1 MEKIFCNFL
10 SNIGIIDN
18 ETFATFLQIYN
29 DIFHDNKYINIY
41 EISFNILMA
50 FLNNITN
57 KQKIFLCQNLPIN
70 FFSMRQKFIKS
81 KLRAILIINQLKYRM
96 KLFKYLYIWKNFKTQ
111 KANKAIKNYNKQNSF
126 IYNRNS
132 NMKNPISLYQIPLQN
147 NLIDKENKAQFSD
160 ETNNLSVSSKPVIK
174 SKYFSNNNTTKNSY
188 SHFNFNLENNRSNSE
203 TNKKRLN
210 KSFNNSKIINDFKK
224 TLEYKEE
231 KELEE
236 CTFHPKIN
244 SLKQNF
250 NTSKKFD
257 KDFKN
262 RFEQLYNYNEKY
274 KLSKQIRAL
283 ELDYLINKEL
293 TFNPLTNNP
302 KYLIKENSKENF
314 ETRIKSFLAQKK
326 KHSEDLKNKLNREF
340 ERNFSFTPKIN
351 SPKMSKTNSSN
362 SIFSKTINEKREL
375 ENYKDL
381 PAYLRLYEES
391 KVRNQKQIQKRKE
404 VDDLINS
411 LSNSNI
417 KNNTIYDFSKIND
430 LYEDKNRSKIDEK
443 TKKKVNKEEGL
454 TFKPNLYKNKFI
466 KNVFSNFYE
475 RNSKFLEDKEK
486 FINSHKNKK
495 NIGKVISPKEKK
507 QIIQNVIGRLYSDP
521 KSFSLTNSGCNRYI
535 KSLKDNLNKNLNIN
549 DLNYQDN

>member
-1 MEKIFCNFL
+1 MEKIFCDFL
-10 SNIGIIDN
+10 SNIGIIDK
-18 ETFATFLQIYN
+18 ETLTTFLQIYN

-41 EISFNILMA
+41 QLSFNILMA

-57 KQKIFLCQNLPIN
+57 KQKIFLCENLPMK
-70 FFSMRQKFIKS
+70 FFSFRKKLIKD
-81 KLRAILIINQLKYRM
+81 KLRAVLIIIQLKYRI
-96 KLFKYLYIWKNFKTQ
+96 KLLKYFYTWKNYKRQKT
-111 KANKAIKNYNKQNSF
+111 NKSIKNNNKQNSF

-132 NMKNPISLYQIPLQN
+132 YVKNPNFHYQIRLQN
-147 NLIDKENKAQFSD
+147 NIFDKENKTPFSD
-160 ETNNLSVSSKPVIK
+160 ENDIFSVSAKPVLWK
-174 SKYFSNNNTTKNSY
+174 KYFSNSNTTKNSY
-188 SHFNFNLENNRSNSE
+188 SHFNFNLENNRSYSG
-203 TNKKRLN
+203 NKKALN
-210 KSFNNSKIINDFKK
+210 KSYNNSKVIKDIKK

-244 SLKQNF
+244 NLKQKF
-250 NTSKKFD
+250 NTTKKSD

-274 KLSKQIRAL
+274 KLSKQIKAL

-293 TFNPLTNNP
+293 TFNPLINN
-302 KYLIKENSKENF
+302 KKNLIKENSKENF

-326 KHSEDLKNKLNREF
+326 QHSEDLKNKINREF

-362 SIFSKTINEKREL
+362 SIFSKTLNDKREL
-375 ENYKDL
+375 ETYKDL

-391 KVRNQKQIQKRKE
+391 KLRNQKQIQKRKE
-404 VDDLINS
+404 ADDFINN

-417 KNNTIYDFSKIND
+417 KNNTILDYTKIYD
-430 LYEDKNRSKIDEK
+430 LYEDKNRSKIEER
-443 TKKKVNKEEGL
+443 TKEKVNKEEGI

-466 KNVFSNFYE
+466 KNIFSNFYE

-486 FINSHKNKK
+486 FINSHKYIMNK
-495 NIGKVISPKEKK
+495 GKVISPKEKR
-507 QIIQNVIGRLYSDP
+507 QIVENVIGRLYSDP
-521 KSFSLTNSGCNRYI
+521 KSFSISASGCNRYI
-535 KSLKDNLNKNLNIN
+535 KNLKGNLNKNLNIN
-549 DLNYQDN
+549 DSNY

>member
-1 MEKIFCNFL
+1 MEKIFCDFL
-10 SNIGIIDN
+10 SNIGIIDK
-18 ETFATFLQIYN
+18 ETLTTFLQIYN

-41 EISFNILMA
+41 QLSFNILMA

-57 KQKIFLCQNLPIN
+57 KQKIFLCENLPMK
-70 FFSMRQKFIKS
+70 FFSFRKKLIKD
-81 KLRAILIINQLKYRM
+81 KLRAVLIIIQLKYRI
-96 KLFKYLYIWKNFKTQ
+96 KLLKYFYTWKNYKRQKT
-111 KANKAIKNYNKQNSF
+111 NKSIKNNNKQNSF

-132 NMKNPISLYQIPLQN
+132 YVKNPNFHYQIRLQN
-147 NLIDKENKAQFSD
+147 NIFDKENKTPFSD
-160 ETNNLSVSSKPVIK
+160 ENDIFSVSAKPVLWK
-174 SKYFSNNNTTKNSY
+174 KYFSNINTTKNSY
-188 SHFNFNLENNRSNSE
+188 SHFNFNLENNRSYSG
-203 TNKKRLN
+203 NKKALN
-210 KSFNNSKIINDFKK
+210 KSYNNSKVIKDIKK

-244 SLKQNF
+244 NLKQKF
-250 NTSKKFD
+250 NTTKKSD

-274 KLSKQIRAL
+274 KLSKQIKAL

-293 TFNPLTNNP
+293 TFNPLINN
-302 KYLIKENSKENF
+302 KKKLIKESSKENF

-326 KHSEDLKNKLNREF
+326 QHSDDLKNKINREF

-362 SIFSKTINEKREL
+362 SIFSKTLNDKREL
-375 ENYKDL
+375 ETYKDL

-391 KVRNQKQIQKRKE
+391 KLRNQKQIQKRKE
-404 VDDLINS
+404 ADDFINN

-417 KNNTIYDFSKIND
+417 KNNTILDYTKIYD
-430 LYEDKNRSKIDEK
+430 LYEDKNRSKIEER
-443 TKKKVNKEEGL
+443 TKEKVNKEEGI

-466 KNVFSNFYE
+466 KNIFSNFYE

-486 FINSHKNKK
+486 FINSHKCIMNK
-495 NIGKVISPKEKK
+495 GKVISPKEKR
-507 QIIQNVIGRLYSDP
+507 QIVENVIGRLYSDP
-521 KSFSLTNSGCNRYI
+521 KSFSISASGCNRYI
-535 KSLKDNLNKNLNIN
+535 KNLKGNLNKNLNIN
-549 DLNYQDN
+549 DSNY

>member
-1 MEKIFCNFL
+1 MEKIFCDFL
-10 SNIGIIDN
+10 SNIGIIDK
-18 ETFATFLQIYN
+18 ETLTTFLQIYN

-41 EISFNILMA
+41 QLSFNILMA

-57 KQKIFLCQNLPIN
+57 KQKIFLCENLPMK
-70 FFSMRQKFIKS
+70 FFSFRKKLIKD
-81 KLRAILIINQLKYRM
+81 KLRAVLIIIQLKYRI
-96 KLFKYLYIWKNFKTQ
+96 KLLKYFYTWKNYKRQKT
-111 KANKAIKNYNKQNSF
+111 NKSIKNNNKQNSF

-132 NMKNPISLYQIPLQN
+132 YVKNPNFHYQIRLQN
-147 NLIDKENKAQFSD
+147 NIFDKENKTPFSD
-160 ETNNLSVSSKPVIK
+160 ENDIFSVSAKPVLWK
-174 SKYFSNNNTTKNSY
+174 KYFSNSNTTKNSY
-188 SHFNFNLENNRSNSE
+188 SHFNFNLENNRSYSG
-203 TNKKRLN
+203 NKKALN
-210 KSFNNSKIINDFKK
+210 KSYNNSKVIKDIKK

-244 SLKQNF
+244 NLKQKF
-250 NTSKKFD
+250 NTTKKSD

-274 KLSKQIRAL
+274 KLSKQIKAL

-293 TFNPLTNNP
+293 TFNPLINN
-302 KYLIKENSKENF
+302 KKKLIKENSKENF

-326 KHSEDLKNKLNREF
+326 QHSDDLKNKINREF

-362 SIFSKTINEKREL
+362 SIFSKTLNDKREL
-375 ENYKDL
+375 ETYKEL

-391 KVRNQKQIQKRKE
+391 KLRNQKQIQKRKE
-404 VDDLINS
+404 ADDFINN

-417 KNNTIYDFSKIND
+417 KNNTILDYTKIYD
-430 LYEDKNRSKIDEK
+430 LYEDKNRSKIEER
-443 TKKKVNKEEGL
+443 TKEKVNKEEGI

-466 KNVFSNFYE
+466 KNIFSNFYE

-486 FINSHKNKK
+486 FINSHKYIMNK
-495 NIGKVISPKEKK
+495 GKVISPKEKR
-507 QIIQNVIGRLYSDP
+507 QIVENVIGRLYSDP
-521 KSFSLTNSGCNRYI
+521 KSFSISASGCNRYI
-535 KSLKDNLNKNLNIN
+535 KNLKGNLNKNLNIN
-549 DLNYQDN
+549 DSNYQDN

>member
-1 MEKIFCNFL
+1 MNL
-10 SNIGIIDN
+10 
-18 ETFATFLQIYN
+18 
-29 DIFHDNKYINIY
+29 
-41 EISFNILMA
+41 
-50 FLNNITN
+50 
-57 KQKIFLCQNLPIN
+57 IFLRHGEATDN
-70 FFSMRQKFIKS
+70 
-81 KLRAILIINQLKYRM
+81 
-96 KLFKYLYIWKNFKTQ
+96 
-111 KANKAIKNYNKQNSF
+111 
-126 IYNRNS
+126 
-132 NMKNPISLYQIPLQN
+132 
-147 NLIDKENKAQFSD
+147 
-160 ETNNLSVSSKPVIK
+160 V
-174 SKYFSNNNTTKNSY
+174 
-188 SHFNFNLENNRSNSE
+188 
-203 TNKKRLN
+203 
-210 KSFNNSKIINDFKK
+210 
-224 TLEYKEE
+224 
-231 KELEE
+231 
-236 CTFHPKIN
+236 
-244 SLKQNF
+244 
-250 NTSKKFD
+250 
-257 KDFKN
+257 
-262 RFEQLYNYNEKY
+262 
-274 KLSKQIRAL
+274 
-283 ELDYLINKEL
+283 KEL
-293 TFNPLTNNP
+293 TFNPLIDD
-302 KYLIKENSKENF
+302 KKKLIKENSKENF

-326 KHSEDLKNKLNREF
+326 QHSEDLKNKLNREF

-391 KVRNQKQIQKRKE
+391 KLRNQKQIQKRKE
-404 VDDLINS
+404 ADDLINS

-417 KNNTIYDFSKIND
+417 KNNTIYDFTKIND

-466 KNVFSNFYE
+466 KNIFSNFYE

-495 NIGKVISPKEKK
+495 NIGKIISPKEKK